1 MLSEEALVSEEWTDV
16 EIAAFTKR
24 VARFL
29 KIGLGDMEAEK
40 LAEQML
46 NRDRPG
52 SGDDRRLCLECAKFK
67 KGQCTRVG
75 FLALPT
81 ILQRCD
87 GFSLK
92 QSAQVT
98 Q

>member
-1 MLSEEALVSEEWTDV
+1 MLSEEDLVFGGWTDS
-16 EIAAFTKR
+16 EIGIFLKR
-24 VARFL
+24 VDRFL
-29 KIGLGDMEAEK
+29 KIGINDMEAEK

-67 KGQCTRVG
+67 KGRCTRVG
-75 FLALPT
+75 FWALPT

-87 GFSLK
+87 GFAMK
-92 QSAQVT
+92 GSADAS
-98 Q
+98 

>member
-1 MLSEEALVSEEWTDV
+1 MLIEEALVSEEWADV
-16 EIAAFTKR
+16 EIETFTKR

-29 KIGLGDMEAEK
+29 KIGLNDMEAEK

-67 KGQCTRVG
+67 KGRCTRAG
-75 FLALPT
+75 FWALPT

-87 GFSLK
+87 GFAMK
-92 QSAQVT
+92 GSADAS
-98 Q
+98 